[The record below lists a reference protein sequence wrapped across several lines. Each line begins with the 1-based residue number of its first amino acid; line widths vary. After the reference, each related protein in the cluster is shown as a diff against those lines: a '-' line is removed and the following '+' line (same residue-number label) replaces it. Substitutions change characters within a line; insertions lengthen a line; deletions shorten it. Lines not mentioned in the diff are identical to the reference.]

1 MYLSKEKIVEY
12 IEFLLELAEDKKKML
27 QIDREDFFELDNEY
41 DKFKKLIQQC
51 GGLSLKFKDLIN
63 EYTFDPKAHLKI
75 DVLPPIIHLMVD
87 PEEFRPESD
96 RLSEQELAAFSNID
110 SFIQKMYVLR
120 IEALK
125 L

>member
-27 QIDREDFFELDNEY
+27 QIDREDFFESDNEY
-41 DKFKKLIQQC
+41 NKFKKLIQQC

-63 EYTFDPKAHLKI
+63 EYTFDPKAHFKI
-75 DVLPPIIHLMVD
+75 EVLPPIIHLMVD

-96 RLSEQELAAFSNID
+96 CLTEQELAAFSNID